1 MLGLLLDYLL
11 FRKLNH
17 ATRGKLVEGAFF
29 TFNGIILGV
38 LINDI
43 FKMFGGQTFN
53 QTPVGFNFLGHEM
66 MKDEL
71 YGYMISSAV
80 SLTGIIPLLQIYHK
94 WTNNIALSI
103 GMNAGVAY
111 ANLSEAGKYVGF
123 VQEPK

>member
-1 MLGLLLDYLL
+1 MLGLILDYLL

-29 TFNGIILGV
+29 TFNGILLGV

-43 FKMFGGQTFN
+43 FKMFGGDTFN
-53 QTPVGFNFLGHEM
+53 KTPVGLNLLGHEV

-71 YGYMISSAV
+71 YGYLISSAV
-80 SLTGIIPLLQIYHK
+80 STTGIIPFLRIYNK
-94 WTNNIALSI
+94 WTNNLALSI

-123 VQEPK
+123 AQVPH